1 MYSIVMVAA
10 MTAAPEAPQF
20 FFHGGGGCNGCSGG
34 GCHGWTSG
42 GCHGSGYGYG
52 GCHGGCY
59 GGGCH
64 GGCNGGGHFMGGFC
78 GVCGGGGFLGFG
90 HGGGCHGG
98 GCCGGYVRCYTGCG
112 GYALPPAPA
121 GPGAPAGGAVVGY
134 MPSGVSGISTVAAT
148 GVPEAVATL
157 PANRAQVVVRVPADA
172 KLFAD
177 DQATQLTGPE
187 RVFLTP
193 DLSTARDFQYT
204 LKVEYAANGETKSDS
219 KQITVRAGHRTVVE
233 FAVPAAEKAASPVTV
248 NLPEKAKLFVDGGEA
263 ASTGGKH
270 TFQTPELPKGQP
282 FVYEFRADVEKNGQ
296 TETMTQKVTFNAG
309 EPVVLDFTES
319 AATRTAL
326 K

>member
-20 FFHGGGGCNGCSGG
+20 FFHKGGGCNGCYGG

-52 GCHGGCY
+52 GCQGGCY
-59 GGGCH
+59 GGGCR
-64 GGCNGGGHFMGGFC
+64 GGCNGGGHFLGGFC
-78 GVCGGGGFLGFG
+78 GFCGGGGFLG

-98 GCCGGYVRCYTGCG
+98 GCCGGTPYYTGCG
-112 GYALPPAPA
+112 GYAVPAAPA
-121 GPGAPAGGAVVGY
+121 APSGGAVVGY
-134 MPSGVSGISTVAAT
+134 YTPSGVSGISTVAAT

-177 DQATQLTGPE
+177 DQATQLTGTE

-193 DLSTARDFQYT
+193 DLSTGRDFQYT
-204 LKVEYAANGETKSDS
+204 LKIEYAVGSETKSDT
-219 KQITVRAGHRTVVE
+219 KQVVVRAGHRTVID
-233 FAVPAAEKAASPVTV
+233 FATPTAEKTTSPVTV
-248 NLPEKAKLFVDGGEA
+248 TLPEKSKLFVDGVETA
-263 ASTGGKH
+263 ATSGKH
-270 TFQTPELPKGQP
+270 TFQTPELPKGKP
-282 FVYEFRADVEKNGQ
+282 FVYEFRAEVEKDGK
-296 TETMTQKVTFNAG
+296 TETVSQKVTFNAG
-309 EPVVLDFTES
+309 EPIVVDFTDA